1 MADYYGKTRT
11 NYFSVTDLEKF
22 KQIIESCGA
31 TDEIKIFDGKQ
42 EDGSIKYGFYCEGNI
57 HGLPD
62 RDDDDNTEDFDDD
75 DCDYNYGSFCEALQQ
90 ILPEGD
96 VIIITETGSLKMCY
110 LTGYCYVI
118 TRNEYKCINLT
129 DEAIKLARILL
140 KNPVFTTEMDY

>member
-1 MADYYGKTRT
+1 MANYYCKTRT

-31 TDEIKIFDGKQ
+31 TDAIKIFDGKQ

-62 RDDDDNTEDFDDD
+62 RDDDDNIE
-75 DCDYNYGSFCEALQQ
+75 DCDYNYDVFCEALQK
-90 ILPEGD
+90 ILPDDD

-110 LTGYCYVI
+110 LTGYCFVI

-129 DEAIKLARILL
+129 DEAVKLARTLL
-140 KNPVFTTEMDY
+140 KNPAFTTEMDY